1 MFFFSCGRPSSLSS
15 SSLKA
20 QVSADSGRQDNS
32 QNSTADDDHE
42 LLLHGGGRQ
51 GGDGVSKTQGDTLV
65 IVYMLRDS
73 FTVRYNIIYL
83 YNTLVCTLSVEVG
96 RLVITE
102 VLCE

>member
-20 QVSADSGRQDNS
+20 QVSADSGCQDDS

-42 LLLHGGGRQ
+42 LLLHGGDDKAVMVLARHR
-51 GGDGVSKTQGDTLV
+51 DV
-65 IVYMLRDS
+65 IAYMLRDS